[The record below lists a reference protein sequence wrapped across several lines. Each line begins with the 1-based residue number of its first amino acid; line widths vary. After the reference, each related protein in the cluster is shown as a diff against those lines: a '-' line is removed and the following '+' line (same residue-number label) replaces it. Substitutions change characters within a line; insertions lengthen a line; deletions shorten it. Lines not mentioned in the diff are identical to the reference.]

1 MFARLLQFRE
11 TRPSPPDIAL
21 HHSTHRFLSLRLKR
35 NLAFEEGGP
44 VNALEVD
51 PLDRRY
57 LLSACADSSVRLY
70 DLEEDGTVNAVAGDE
85 PDPDNEDAAGVIADW
100 LCRPIAELDR
110 GRGHDFSVTGVH
122 WFPTDNGLFTTG
134 SMDGTV
140 KVWDTNTMECACVF
154 EIEQHVYDHAISPIA
169 QSHNLIATGTED
181 QNVRLCDMRTG
192 AFTHSLRGHR
202 APVLVV
208 KWSPRDEYLLV
219 TGSVDH
225 TVRIWDVRKANA
237 CIGSLDQYNSAGST
251 HVSTEETATAHTGA
265 VNGLAFT
272 SDGLKLVTTGHD
284 QTPRLWDMP
293 TLRNSLTNYGPHIRN
308 KVRHAL
314 HPVITP
320 LDACAPPLLFH
331 PSDARQTVVLD
342 LFTGAEVM
350 RLKKHTARV
359 ACVALRV
366 VARGNAAAGGDAGLR
381 GGGQD
386 VFTGGYDRQICLW
399 TPEDDSE

>member
-11 TRPSPPDIAL
+11 TRPSAPSIPL
-21 HHSTHRFLSLRLKR
+21 HHSTTAFLSLRLKR
-35 NLAFEEGGP
+35 NFTFEESGP
-44 VNALEVD
+44 VNALQID
-51 PLDRRY
+51 SLDARY
-57 LLSACADSSVRLY
+57 LLAACADSSVRLY
-70 DLEEDGTVNAVAGDE
+70 DLEEEARVGRDE
-85 PDPDNEDAAGVIADW
+85 DEAAALDW
-100 LCRPIAELDR
+100 LCRPIALLDR
-110 GRGHDFSVTGVH
+110 GRGHEYAVTGCQ
-122 WFPTDNGLFTTG
+122 WFPTDNGLFTTS

-154 EIEQHVYDHAISPIA
+154 EIEQHVYDQAISPIA

-192 AFTHSLRGHR
+192 AFTHSMRGHR

-219 TGSVDH
+219 SGSVDH
-225 TVRIWDVRKANA
+225 TVRLWDVRKANA

-293 TLRNSLTNYGPHIRN
+293 TLHNSLANYGPHIRN
-308 KVRHAL
+308 KARFAL

-320 LDACAPPLLFH
+320 LDACSPPLLFH
-331 PSDARQTVVLD
+331 PSDSRQTVVLD

-359 ACVALRV
+359 AC
-366 VARGNAAAGGDAGLR
+366 AALR
-381 GGGQD
+381 GGGTQD
-386 VFTGGYDRQICLW
+386 VFSGGYDRQICWW
-399 TPEDDSE
+399 TPEDPDA